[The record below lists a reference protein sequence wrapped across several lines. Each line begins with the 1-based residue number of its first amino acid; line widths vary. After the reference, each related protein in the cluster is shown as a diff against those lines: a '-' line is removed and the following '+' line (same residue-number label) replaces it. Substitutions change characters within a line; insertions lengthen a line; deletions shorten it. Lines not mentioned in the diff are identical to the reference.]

1 MPSIIIYIL
10 HISVDLFWTYFCCCT
25 TMVRWSKCTFGHHCW
40 NILVYT
46 YFSIGKVSNLVWSIA
61 FLFFSC
67 ASSLAMVG
75 FLKHSRQVV
84 EPTIFTLFCSKFELN
99 ISTHTN
105 MTSQTL
111 CFVCGTCMNTVEVI
125 SQSKMLD
132 GTLLFQSY
140 FFLFLLRKL
149 NCPFC
154 A

>member
-1 MPSIIIYIL
+1 MKYSIPL
-10 HISVDLFWTYFCCCT
+10 
-25 TMVRWSKCTFGHHCW
+25 
-40 NILVYT
+40 
-46 YFSIGKVSNLVWSIA
+46 
-61 FLFFSC
+61 FSC

-105 MTSQTL
+105 RTSQTL

-132 GTLLFQSY
+132 GTLLLQS
-140 FFLFLLRKL
+140 FLSFSFDLRKL

-154 A
+154 AWWFIISYNHGNKHGFFFFVREHDHNWAAKWTCSWPSFFELQMIVIST